1 MGLIAFLI
9 LIGVLVWVHEFGHFL
24 MAKLFRV
31 KVEIFSIGFGP
42 PIFRRQW
49 GETVYQIAALP
60 LGGYVK
66 LYGEEENVHDPRAFS
81 TKKPWQKI
89 LIALGGPLFNFLF
102 TILVFALV
110 YTAGV
115 EVPKYLKEPVVVGYV
130 QRDSIAQKIGI
141 KPGDKIIKIN
151 GYEVRTWEDLRDA
164 LIRLSLDGVK
174 ETTLFLER
182 NGEVLHLTIKV
193 PNVQKGEELGIAPLV
208 KPVVGGVKK
217 GSPADQVGIKPGDLI
232 LEVNGKK
239 INTWYELVEEVRKSQ
254 GKAIKL
260 KILRN
265 GKMIEKEL
273 IPAKDPKTGTYFI
286 GLFPKT
292 ETVVEKKPFGEA
304 LASAVNRTWEL
315 TVLTLK
321 TIAGLITGKVSFQ
334 TLGGPIAIA
343 QIAGQAAQSGFIP
356 YLVMMA
362 FISLQ
367 LGIFNLIPL
376 PILDGGLILLFAIEW
391 LRGRPLPEKFKEYW
405 QRVGLAIIITLTIF
419 VFINDILRLLR

>member
-1 MGLIAFLI
+1 G
-9 LIGVLVWVHEFGHFL
+9 
-24 MAKLFRV
+24 
-31 KVEIFSIGFGP
+31 S
-42 PIFRRQW
+42 
-49 GETVYQIAALP
+49 
-60 LGGYVK
+60 
-66 LYGEEENVHDPRAFS
+66 
-81 TKKPWQKI
+81 
-89 LIALGGPLFNFLF
+89 
-102 TILVFALV
+102 
-110 YTAGV
+110 

-232 LEVNGKK
+232 LEVNEGGVAMPGAEDDVVGKK

-292 ETVVEKKPFGEA
+292 E
-304 LASAVNRTWEL
+304 
-315 TVLTLK
+315 
-321 TIAGLITGKVSFQ
+321 
-334 TLGGPIAIA
+334 
-343 QIAGQAAQSGFIP
+343 
-356 YLVMMA
+356 
-362 FISLQ
+362 
-367 LGIFNLIPL
+367 
-376 PILDGGLILLFAIEW
+376 
-391 LRGRPLPEKFKEYW
+391 
-405 QRVGLAIIITLTIF
+405 
-419 VFINDILRLLR
+419 